1 MKVAIVINTSWN
13 IYNFRMGLI
22 KAFQQEG
29 HQVVAISPKDEYSH
43 YLEEAGCEYF
53 PIKMENKGSNPVK
66 DFLLIQNLK
75 KIYKQVNPD
84 VILQYTIKPNIY
96 GTIAA
101 NQLKIPVINN
111 VSGLGTVFLHKNLVA
126 QVAKSL
132 YRYAFRFPKK
142 IFFQNNDDRQLFI
155 ENGLVKIEKTGLLAG
170 SGINLN
176 NFQQQPLSQKTTFT
190 FLLVARLLY
199 DKGIREYVDA
209 IRILRQRN
217 NQAEFQ
223 LCGFFDLAS
232 NLGVTQEEVKEWE
245 KEGLITYIGKTD
257 NIQQTM
263 KGVHCVV
270 LPSYREGTPKT
281 LIEAAALGKPI
292 VTTDVPGCREVV
304 IDHKNGF
311 LCEVKNP
318 EDLADKMEK
327 VFRLSSEE
335 IVKMG
340 NESRIL
346 AENKFDERF
355 VIQKYLEVI
364 KEIEVEKNGI

>member
-1 MKVAIVINTSWN
+1 
-13 IYNFRMGLI
+13 MGLI

-29 HQVVAISPKDEYSH
+29 HQVVAIAPKDDYSH
-43 YLEEAGCEYF
+43 YLEKAGCEYY
-53 PIKMENKGSNPVK
+53 PIEMENKGANPVK
-66 DFLLIQNLK
+66 DFLLIQNFK
-75 KIYKQVNPD
+75 KIYKQASPD

-101 NQLKIPVINN
+101 NRLNIPVINN

-170 SGINLN
+170 SGINLTS
-176 NFQQQPLSQKTTFT
+176 FQQQPFSKKTPFT

-209 IRILRQRN
+209 IRILRKKG

-232 NLGVTQEEVKEWE
+232 NLGVTKEEVKQWE
-245 KEGLITYIGKTD
+245 EEGLISYIGKTD
-257 NIQQTM
+257 NIQETM
-263 KGVHCVV
+263 NDVHCVV

-281 LIEAAALGKPI
+281 LIEAAALGKTI
-292 VTTDVPGCREVV
+292 VTTDVPGCREVLL
-304 IDHKNGF
+304 DNKNGF
-311 LCEVKNP
+311 LCQVKNA
-318 EDLADKMEK
+318 EDLAEKMQK
-327 VFRLSSEE
+327 VFELSSDK
-335 IVKMG
+335 IVEMG

-346 AENKFDERF
+346 AENKFDEKF